1 VEECLYALRA
11 LDAAGNLAGCAGS
24 GRQGLRRQCMDDRC
38 DDCSSPSRLGWSQRG
53 GSEAIGA
60 SRGGLST
67 KIHAVVDANGAPI
80 AFAITEGQT
89 HEMTMAAHLLED
101 ACETVVIADRG
112 YDADS
117 LIEGLRYRH
126 CTVVIPPRSNRKRR
140 RRFDRQVYRQ
150 RFRVECFFQR
160 LKRFRRI
167 GTRYDKRA
175 TNFLGMI
182 LLAAIALWVF

>member
-1 VEECLYALRA
+1 
-11 LDAAGNLAGCAGS
+11 
-24 GRQGLRRQCMDDRC
+24 
-38 DDCSSPSRLGWSQRG
+38 
-53 GSEAIGA
+53 
-60 SRGGLST
+60 
-67 KIHAVVDANGAPI
+67 VDANGAPI
-80 AFAITEGQT
+80 AFGITEGQT

-117 LIEGLRYRH
+117 LIEGFRDRH
-126 CTVVIPPRSNRKRR
+126 CKVVIPPRSNRKRR

-182 LLAAIALWVF
+182 LLGAIALWVF